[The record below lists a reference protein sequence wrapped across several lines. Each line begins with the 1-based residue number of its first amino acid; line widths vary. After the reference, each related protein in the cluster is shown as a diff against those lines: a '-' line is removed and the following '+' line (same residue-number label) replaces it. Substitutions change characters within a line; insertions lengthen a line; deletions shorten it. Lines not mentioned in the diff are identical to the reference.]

1 MLNDPKSVF
10 EHFICLLVT
19 DTHTHTVL
27 FLAVK
32 FLMRWR
38 KIFAEKLKCHL
49 NEPKESEC
57 L

>member
-49 NEPKESEC
+49 NEP
-57 L
+57 